1 MKKEIKKIKS
11 QIQKEYKELAS
22 IRENEAVKLLEHFN
36 DAFGS
41 LVEED
46 PEIYFENNYDGF
58 AVKKAM
64 GNKDYPT
71 EILTVR
77 YKASNYDLE
86 YPDQLGL
93 NYYTTSTINDFELK
107 RLALIGSAAKII
119 LNGKSEILGDYARVK
134 KSFNNDLRKHQD
146 KIWNLDKERIALEK
160 LQNELDKEKKLE
172 KAFKEGV
179 ELESGSENGRRGQYM
194 TLRGDRT
201 AYNVTKI
208 RLIDYVNPETKKSV
222 NIEVTETQQSYNEG
236 EYYDLESTTY
246 KVNKVRLS
254 NLMYY
259 INNSK

>member
-11 QIQKEYKELAS
+11 QIQKEYKELNS
-22 IRENEAVKLLEHFN
+22 IKEKEAVKLLEHFN
-36 DAFGS
+36 NAFGS

-119 LNGKSEILGDYARVK
+119 LNGKSEILEDYARVK
-134 KSFNNDLRKHQD
+134 ESFNDDLRKHQD
-146 KIWNLDKERIALEK
+146 KIWDLDKERIDLEK
-160 LQNELDKEKKLE
+160 LQNELDKEQKLE
-172 KAFKEGV
+172 KAFNKGFY
-179 ELESGSENGRRGQYM
+179 LEKNDYGKFPSIE
-194 TLRGDRT
+194 LRGDFVSYGT
-201 AYNVTKI
+201 SKI
-208 RLIDYVNPETKKSV
+208 KLIDYVNPETQKSV
-222 NIEVTETQQSYNEG
+222 NVEITQIQKGWDG
-236 EYYDLESTTY
+236 EKYYDLEPKTQ